1 MQLFNSILTSTTNNL
16 TLLQVSLTLGTAILL
31 GLLLATVYKY
41 KNQYSKEFVILV
53 SFLPTVITVIIFL
66 VNGNLG
72 TGVAVAGTFGF
83 IRFRS
88 AAGSARELLAVFMAM
103 AIGLATGMGYIGMVI
118 LVTILYSIAMIVFEN
133 TSFAQADRHR
143 RHLILTVAKDFNYD
157 HIFEKNFGKSCRS
170 AEMISLKYKKKKE
183 VLVLEYQV
191 DMDSKV
197 SDKRLMDTLLETG
210 PLDVIINKQVPKK
223 KAL

>member
-1 MQLFNSILTSTTNNL
+1 MQLFNSILTTTTNNL
-16 TLLQVSLTLGTAILL
+16 TLFQVSMTFGTAILL

-41 KNQYSKEFVILV
+41 KNQYSKEFVILL

-88 AAGSARELLAVFMAM
+88 AAGSAKELLAVFMAM
-103 AIGLATGMGYIGMVI
+103 AIGLATGMGYIGMAI
-118 LVTILYSIAMIVFEN
+118 LVTILYAIALIVFEN
-133 TSFAQADRHR
+133 TTFARADKHR
-143 RHLILTVAKDFNYD
+143 RHLILTVAKEFNYD
-157 HIFEKNFGKSCRS
+157 QIFEKNFGKSCRS
-170 AEMISLKYKKKKE
+170 SELISIKYKKKKE

-197 SDKRLMDTLLETG
+197 SDKCLMDTLLAIG
-210 PLDVIINKQVPKK
+210 PIDVIINKQTPKK
-223 KAL
+223 KSL